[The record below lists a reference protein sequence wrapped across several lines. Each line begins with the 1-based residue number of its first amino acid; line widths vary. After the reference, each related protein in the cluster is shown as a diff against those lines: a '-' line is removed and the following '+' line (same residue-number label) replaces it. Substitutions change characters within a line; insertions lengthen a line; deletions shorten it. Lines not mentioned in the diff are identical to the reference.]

1 MPFDDGLDDDDELA
15 YRPPLPPDDRLW
27 RHPSELPPDA
37 PPVVVPAPRG
47 DDHERPARTWAIAL
61 VSGLTGALLATG
73 LAAVA
78 GGFDRARTVQVV
90 ERQAAPV
97 SPVRGELAPSSVTE
111 VAERV
116 RPAIV
121 QILVQTAKGNGAGSG
136 VLFRDDGH
144 ILTNN
149 HVTEGAQQ
157 LTVVLADGRH
167 LDGKVVGHDTDTDIA
182 VVKVDGEK
190 FPTAVLGT
198 ATMLRTG
205 DGCIAIGSPLGLAG
219 GPSVSVG
226 VVSALGRS
234 VEADDEH
241 LYDMIQTDAAISPG
255 SSGGALLDRS
265 GSVIGVTTAIG
276 VSDAGAEGIGFATPI
291 DIARSIASELIA
303 TGKATHVW
311 LGVEGSDVDQETA
324 DQLKLVGGAVVKRV
338 VGGSPAATA
347 GFKSGDVIVAVDG
360 TAVRTMAALVVALRS
375 HKVGDRVKV
384 SYVRGTDRRDVTV
397 ALEERTS
404 SSG

>member
-97 SPVRGELAPSSVTE
+97 SPVRGELAPSS
-111 VAERV
+111 
-116 RPAIV
+116 
-121 QILVQTAKGNGAGSG
+121 
-136 VLFRDDGH
+136 
-144 ILTNN
+144 
-149 HVTEGAQQ
+149 VTEGAQQ

-347 GFKSGDVIVAVDG
+347 GFNSGDVIVAVDG

>member
-265 GSVIGVTTAIG
+265 GTVIGVTTAIG

-347 GFKSGDVIVAVDG
+347 GFKSGDVNVAVDG

>member
-1 MPFDDGLDDDDELA
+1 MPFDDGLDDEDELA

-27 RHPSELPPDA
+27 RHPSELGHDDV
-37 PPVVVPAPRG
+37 PVVEPAADEHSHGGRL
-47 DDHERPARTWAIAL
+47 WAIAL

-78 GGFDRARTVQVV
+78 GGFDRERTVRVV
-90 ERQAAPV
+90 ERQATPV

-149 HVTEGAQQ
+149 HVTEGAQR

-182 VVKVDGEK
+182 VVKIAGAK

-234 VEADDEH
+234 VEADEEH

-265 GSVIGVTTAIG
+265 GAVIGVTTAIG

-311 LGVEGSDVDQETA
+311 LGVEGSDVDQATA
-324 DQLKLVGGAVVKRV
+324 DHLELSGGAVVKRV
-338 VGGSPAATA
+338 VDASPAAAA
-347 GFKSGDVIVAVDG
+347 GFKSGDIIVAVDG
-360 TAVRTMAALVVALRS
+360 TAVQTMASLVVALRS

-384 SYVRGTDRRDVTV
+384 SYVRGTDHRDVTV
-397 ALEERTS
+397 ALEERRS
-404 SSG
+404 

>member
-384 SYVRGTDRRDVTV
+384 SYVRDTDRRDVTV

>member
-1 MPFDDGLDDDDELA
+1 MSFDDGLDDDDELA

-27 RHPSELPPDA
+27 RHPSEVAHVTAA
-37 PPVVVPAPRG
+37 PAAPSGSGRG
-47 DDHERPARTWAIAL
+47 WAIAL

-78 GGFDRARTVQVV
+78 GGFDRDRTVQVV
-90 ERQAAPV
+90 EREATPV
-97 SPVRGELAPSSVTE
+97 APVRGDVEPSSVTD

-121 QILVQTAKGNGAGSG
+121 QILVQSSKGNGAGSG
-136 VLFRDDGH
+136 VLFRNDGH

-149 HVTEGAQQ
+149 HVTEGASK
-157 LTVVLADGRH
+157 LTVVLADGRRVS
-167 LDGKVVGHDTDTDIA
+167 GKVVGHDDDTDVA
-182 VVKVDGEK
+182 VVKIDGGP

-198 ATMLRTG
+198 ATLLRTG

-234 VEADDEH
+234 VEADAER

-265 GSVIGVTTAIG
+265 GAVIGVTTAIG
-276 VSDAGAEGIGFATPI
+276 VSDAGAEGVGFATPI
-291 DIARSIASELIA
+291 DIARSVASELIA

-311 LGVEGSDVDQETA
+311 LGVEGSDVDQATA
-324 DQLKLVGGAVVKRV
+324 DRLKLVGGAAVKRV
-338 VGGSPAATA
+338 VDGSPADTA
-347 GFKSGDVIVAVDG
+347 GFQPGDVIVSVEGAPVK
-360 TAVRTMAALVVALRS
+360 TMAGLVVALRS
-375 HKVGDRVKV
+375 HKVGDKVKV
-384 SYVRGTDRRDVTV
+384 SYLRDGRSHDVTV
-397 ALEERTS
+397 VLQERR
-404 SSG
+404 